1 MLDEFNIAILDGK
14 DGEPDYHHP
23 LNEEQIKEAETY
35 AKSVKVRR
43 EDGQLAKGSP
53 RVSARNRST
62 KDQTNEH
69 IASAPTADTSN
80 KPFAKYLMSPSGWCG
95 PPST

>member
-14 DGEPDYHHP
+14 DGEPDYHQP

-43 EDGQLAKGSP
+43 EPEDGQLAKGSP
-53 RVSARNRST
+53 
-62 KDQTNEH
+62 
-69 IASAPTADTSN
+69 
-80 KPFAKYLMSPSGWCG
+80 
-95 PPST
+95 